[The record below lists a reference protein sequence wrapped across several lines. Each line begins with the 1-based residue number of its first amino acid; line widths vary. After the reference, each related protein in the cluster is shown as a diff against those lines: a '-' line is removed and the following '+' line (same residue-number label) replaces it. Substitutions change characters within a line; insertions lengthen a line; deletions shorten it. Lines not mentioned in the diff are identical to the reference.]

1 MILRPAAACMPFVVA
16 RKREVKYLYYVIFM
30 VTKIFLSG
38 ICIPHNGSMAN
49 KAFFL
54 FSLQSV
60 FVRDPALINAPFVIA
75 TERERIDSVDD
86 IWLLLRWH
94 PWVSSSNCKYLDCLD
109 QHSCL
114 HKMNELGRCLSYLP
128 VICISSLHSY
138 LGEIP
143 ASAKCVMKMTE
154 KIGSDV
160 ATVDDI
166 FMPPALKLTTRAVWR
181 ATLFVPSW
189 CMRRGKCE

>member
-86 IWLLLRWH
+86 IWLLLR
-94 PWVSSSNCKYLDCLD
+94 
-109 QHSCL
+109 
-114 HKMNELGRCLSYLP
+114 
-128 VICISSLHSY
+128 
-138 LGEIP
+138 
-143 ASAKCVMKMTE
+143 
-154 KIGSDV
+154 
-160 ATVDDI
+160 
-166 FMPPALKLTTRAVWR
+166 
-181 ATLFVPSW
+181 
-189 CMRRGKCE
+189 